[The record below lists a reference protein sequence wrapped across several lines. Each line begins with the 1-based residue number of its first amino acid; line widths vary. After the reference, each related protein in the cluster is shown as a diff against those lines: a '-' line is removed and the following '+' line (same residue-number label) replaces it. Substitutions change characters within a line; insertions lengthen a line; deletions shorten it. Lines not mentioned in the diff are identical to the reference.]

1 MTVQSSG
8 RTKPGILVQKTLR
21 QRPTTA
27 NWSSVDHQLSAG
39 GGQPS
44 AIDSQTPAVDSQTPA
59 VGSQTPAV
67 GSPSLAAVQ
76 DVPWVPC
83 AVGENPWG
91 GRAFNFGGGGRTDT
105 ALWLDPLPRKKKLN

>member
-44 AIDSQTPAVDSQTPA
+44 AIDSQMPA

-83 AVGENPWG
+83 TVGENPWG
-91 GRAFNFGGGGRTDT
+91 GRAFNFGGGGGGVDT
-105 ALWLDPLPRKKKLN
+105 ALWLDPRPPQKKKLN